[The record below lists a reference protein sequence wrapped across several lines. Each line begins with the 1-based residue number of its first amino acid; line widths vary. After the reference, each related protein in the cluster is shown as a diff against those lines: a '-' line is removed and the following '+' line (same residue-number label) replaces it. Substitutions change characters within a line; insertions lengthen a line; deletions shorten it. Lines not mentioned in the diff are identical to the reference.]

1 MQRVEQS
8 DTLRGRVFYKGF
20 APPDELLQWTASA
33 DLGLQPI
40 MNWNMSYY
48 LCLPN
53 KTFEYIQAGLPIA
66 SSDFPELRNIVEKYN
81 IGVLFDPDNPKQ
93 MAEEIQRY
101 FDSPELQ
108 ETYKANLKVA
118 KEELCW
124 ETEEQKLIDLYA
136 SLS

>member
-1 MQRVEQS
+1 
-8 DTLRGRVFYKGF
+8 
-20 APPDELLQWTASA
+20 
-33 DLGLQPI
+33 

-66 SSDFPELRNIVEKYN
+66 SSDFPELRNIVEGYQ
-81 IGVLFDPDNPKQ
+81 IGVLFDPDNSRQ
-93 MAEEIQRY
+93 MAEQIQRY

-108 ETYKANLKVA
+108 QACAANLKTA
-118 KEELCW
+118 KEALCW

-136 SLS
+136 ALS